1 MNMMMS
7 SVHFNLIIILQFL
20 PFSFLALSH
29 LDTTAKLCSTVD
41 DRLPITCKGTEREAL
56 LDFKKGLTDPS
67 SRLSSWGGTDCC
79 KWYGIECS
87 DQTGHVTK
95 IDLRNPYKFFNGGE
109 FDSEAYKRSCLGG
122 KIEVSLA
129 RLQNL
134 SDLDL
139 SLNDFEG
146 IQIPN
151 FFGEIKSL
159 RYLNLSFASFSGEI
173 PPHLGNLSSL
183 EYLDLYADSFST
195 TGTWDL
201 QSENLQWLS
210 GLFSLKSLNL
220 GFVKLDKVGA
230 NWLPQVNLLS
240 SLVELKLRFCGL
252 QGLPQSFPILNFT
265 SLSVL
270 DLSDNSFGS
279 PMPLWLFNLTSLT
292 KLHLVW
298 NFFNGPIPS
307 EVTNLNSLEVL
318 DLAANLY
325 LEGQIPRFLGNLS
338 KLQILDLSG
347 NNFSG
352 KIHDFLDRFKA
363 FPKSSLVSI
372 DLSSNSLEGFLPESL
387 GNLRSLQHLI
397 LSGNSFWGSI
407 PASVRT
413 LSEMRV
419 LDLSYNEMNGTIP
432 KGIGKLSNLVN
443 LDLKSNSWV
452 GVVTESHLMNL
463 TNLENLWLTTEPTK
477 SLVFDVPYQW
487 VPPFSLIAIRLQNC
501 RVGPKFPRWL
511 QAQSELSTVSLV
523 SAGISDTIPESWF
536 TRLSSQLVLLDL
548 SKNQIKGKLP
558 QEFVCPKLNAIDLSS
573 NHFDGPVPLFST
585 NASQIFL
592 HDNLFSGSIPEN
604 FGQQMP
610 RLEKLYLSWNHL
622 SGGIP
627 SSLCDIASLQVL
639 ALRNNHLTGEL
650 PNCWFHSLTLWA
662 VDVTNNSLS
671 GPIPTSMG
679 FLPSLTILMLGNN
692 KFSGEIPSSLQ
703 NCSGLTSID
712 LCKNRF
718 TGNLPSW
725 IGRREASLFMLKI
738 HSNKF
743 GGHVPEELCNLLN
756 LRILDLS
763 DNEFSGVIPNCLQN
777 LTAFVNVNISSQA
790 FVGQIWSVLKGRE
803 PDYSS
808 IIANANSINLS
819 GNNLTGKLPSEM
831 TSLSALQSLNL
842 SRNYISGSIPKEIAN
857 LEYLQ
862 TLDLSHN
869 HLSGQIPQS
878 LSSVTSLT
886 KLNLSYN
893 DLQGRIPPLPKFQDA
908 SIFEGNPSLCGDPL
922 PTKCKEN

>member
-1 MNMMMS
+1 MMMS
-7 SVHFNLIIILQFL
+7 SVNFNLIIILQFL

-41 DRLPITCKGTEREAL
+41 DSLPITCKGTEREAL

-67 SRLSSWGGTDCC
+67 SRLSSWGGIDCC

-122 KIEVSLA
+122 KINVSLA

-146 IQIPN
+146 IQIPD

-195 TGTWDL
+195 TGTWYL

-252 QGLPQSFPILNFT
+252 QGLPQSFPVLNFT

-352 KIHDFLDRFKA
+352 KIHDFLGRFKA
-363 FPKSSLVSI
+363 FPKSSLVSL

-413 LSEMRV
+413 LSDMRV

-592 HDNLFSGSIPEN
+592 HDNLFSGYIPEN

-639 ALRNNHLTGEL
+639 ALRNNHLT
-650 PNCWFHSLTLWA
+650 
-662 VDVTNNSLS
+662 
-671 GPIPTSMG
+671 
-679 FLPSLTILMLGNN
+679 
-692 KFSGEIPSSLQ
+692 
-703 NCSGLTSID
+703 
-712 LCKNRF
+712 
-718 TGNLPSW
+718 
-725 IGRREASLFMLKI
+725 
-738 HSNKF
+738 
-743 GGHVPEELCNLLN
+743 EELCNLRN

-893 DLQGRIPPLPKFQDA
+893 DLQGRIPRLPKFQDA